1 MVTAL
6 GVGLGFQMQGR
17 DDLAAVIVGDGTS
30 GRGEWHESLNL
41 AATWKLP
48 VLYCCINNGYAISTA
63 VGDSHATEN
72 LYEFARA
79 YKMPSVQVDGND
91 IVAAYQ
97 ATLEAVDYI
106 RTGQGPYF
114 VEYKTWRWQGIFS
127 GEFRPAD
134 EVRYWKEEHEP
145 IKLARERILAAAIAD
160 EVTLDNIKAE
170 VDAQVEAWLTFALDS
185 PPPDPAKATANVYV
199 GWEVEA
205 R

>member
-1 MVTAL
+1 MMATAL
-6 GVGLGFQMQGR
+6 GVGLGFQLQKR

-48 VLYCCINNGYAISTA
+48 VLYCCVNNGYAISTA
-63 VGDSHATEN
+63 VGASHATEN

-79 YKMPSVQVDGND
+79 YKMPAVQVDGND

-97 ATLEAVDYI
+97 ATREAVESI
-106 RTGQGPYF
+106 RGGNGPYF

-127 GEFRPAD
+127 GEFRPPE

-145 IKLARERILAAAIAD
+145 IKMAREMLLAQGIAD
-160 EVTLDNIKAE
+160 DASLDNIRAE
-170 VDAQVEAWLTFALDS
+170 VDAEVENWIKFALES

-199 GWEVEA
+199 GWEVQA
-205 R
+205 